1 MIRLTSPSFSA
12 IIVSKF
18 TQYFMNFQR
27 AQVQTLRHRL
37 QEVPRFI
44 TIVAGPR
51 QVGKTTLVRQAIDDV
66 GNLFVSVD
74 PSGEP
79 RLRGFDLAAAY
90 DTMEV
95 DGAPRN
101 AAWLIRTWQSARA
114 ACEAFKQ
121 KYPDRP
127 FVFVLDEIQKIT
139 HWPDTVKGLWDADR
153 AQGLPMHVVLLGS
166 SPLLIQKGLTESL
179 TGRYELIRATHW
191 SFVEMHHA
199 FDFTLN
205 EYIYFGGYPG
215 SAPLIR
221 DEERWRNYVLESL
234 VQPSIE
240 TDVLQMARVDK
251 PALLKQLFT
260 LGAIYSGQILA
271 LGKVKGQLQDAG
283 NETTLAG
290 YLDLLGNAGLLTGLQ
305 KYHVGAARKRASAPK
320 FNVLN
325 TALMSSA
332 TPYTFAQAQADRS
345 YWGRLVESTVGAHL
359 YNTTRLNEELS
370 YWRESPHEVDFVI
383 NDALRRTAIEV
394 KSGSSVGALGG
405 MDEFAKQ
412 HAGSKTLLVGTG
424 GVNLTEFLSYPLTH
438 WLEAV

>member
-1 MIRLTSPSFSA
+1 
-12 IIVSKF
+12 
-18 TQYFMNFQR
+18 MNFQR
-27 AQVQTLRHRL
+27 NHVRL
-37 QEVPRFI
+37 LQSRLYEAPRLI

-51 QVGKTTLVRQAIDDV
+51 QVGKTTLVLQAI
-66 GNLFVSVD
+66 GEIEHLFVSVD
-74 PSGEP
+74 PSGENN
-79 RLRGFDLAAAY
+79 RIALSMSVLG
-90 DTMEV
+90 TQEIE
-95 DGAPRN
+95 GAPRN
-101 AAWLIRTWQSARA
+101 SAWLIRTWQAARA
-114 ACEAFKQ
+114 RCEAFKR
-121 KYPDRP
+121 KHPDRP

-139 HWPDTVKGLWDADR
+139 RWPDTVKGLWDADR

-179 TGRYELIRATHW
+179 TGRYELLRATHW
-191 SFVEMHHA
+191 SFTEMHQA

-215 SAPLIR
+215 SASLIH
-221 DEERWRNYVLESL
+221 DEERWRNYVLASL
-234 VQPSIE
+234 VQPSID
-240 TDVLQMARVDK
+240 TDILQMTRVDK

-271 LGKVKGQLQDAG
+271 LSKVKGQLQDAG
-283 NETTLAG
+283 NETTLAI

-325 TALMSSA
+325 AALMSSA

-359 YNTTRLNEELS
+359 CNTARPNEDIS

-383 NDALRRTAIEV
+383 NDAVRRTAIEV
-394 KSGSSVGALGG
+394 KSGRRIGPLDGLDAFS
-405 MDEFAKQ
+405 KQ
-412 HAGSKTLLVGTG
+412 HSSSKCLVVGTG
-424 GVNLTEFLSYPLTH
+424 SVDLTEFLSYPLTH
-438 WLEAV
+438 WLEQA